1 MATLTFA
8 LSGPLQAGP
17 FQAGS
22 VSHDCTAS
30 LEEREHKV
38 TAADVSST
46 LVHTCTHVSFQ
57 VQYSSIPP
65 RVR

>member
-30 LEEREHKV
+30 LEEREHKIN
-38 TAADVSST
+38 AAVVSCSN
-46 LVHTCTHVSFQ
+46 
-57 VQYSSIPP
+57 SSYT
-65 RVR
+65 